1 MAKFFTSFSPAKC
14 MPAPSGNGTEI
25 DWKLTKVKGIEE
37 LSNDGVINVYQK
49 IQASRE
55 SSDLNYLVKQY
66 QETGD
71 SSVFQCRRA
80 EYFDL
85 TKMPK
90 DVFEYQAMIDE
101 AQAKFAELPA
111 DLRMKFDNNLYNY
124 ISDDSAFDKVRA
136 YMQSELDRRN
146 PYKNGTLKIDTSFNV
161 NNDKKEDNVNES

>member
-1 MAKFFTSFSPAKC
+1 MAKFFTSYSPAKC
-14 MPAPSGNGTEI
+14 MPTPSGNGTEI
-25 DWKLTKVKGIEE
+25 DWKLTKVKGIED
-37 LSNDGVINVYQK
+37 LTNSGVINVYQK

-71 SSVFQCRRA
+71 SSVFLRRRA

-90 DVFEYQAMIDE
+90 DVFDYQAMIDE

-111 DLRMKFDNNLYNY
+111 DLRAKFGNNLYNY
-124 ISDDSAFDKVRA
+124 ISDDSAFDKVRT
-136 YMQSELDRRN
+136 YMQAELSKNN
-146 PYKNGTLKIDTSFNV
+146 PYKDFKV
-161 NNDKKEDNVNES
+161 NTEAYGKEVEKEVKVNES

>member
-1 MAKFFTSFSPAKC
+1 MAKFFTSFVPAKHV
-14 MPAPSGNGTEI
+14 PAPTGNGTEI
-25 DWKLTKVKGIEE
+25 DWKKKKVKGVDTLVI
-37 LSNDGVINVYQK
+37 SGVINTYSQ

-71 SSVFQCRRA
+71 ASVFTQRRA

-90 DVFEYQAMIDE
+90 DVFEYQAMIEE

-111 DLRMKFDNNLYNY
+111 DLRSKFGNNLYNY
-124 ISDDSAFDKVRA
+124 ISDDSAFDKVRT
-136 YMQSELDRRN
+136 YMQAELDKKN
-146 PYKNGTLKIDTSFNV
+146 PYNGFIPSPDYTQNV
-161 NNDKKEDNVNES
+161 DDVKKEEKVSE